1 MVGFQS
7 KIESFPKDAGV
18 GNVCFLV
25 VVVVCGIHEF
35 LCLQNSCCL
44 FMGNLVLWPSRGVLC
59 THMEFI
65 THDL

>member
-7 KIESFPKDAGV
+7 KTESFSKDAGV
-18 GNVCFLV
+18 GNVCFLF
-25 VVVVCGIHEF
+25 VVVCDIHEF
-35 LCLQNSCCL
+35 LCLQNLCFL
-44 FMGNLVLWPSRGVLC
+44 FMGNLVFWPSRGVLC